1 MKITITIEDKNGGV
15 EFKATGV
22 GEDENSTAL
31 AIAKS
36 LGEYVMFLKAESES
50 DNKIQVLM

>member
-15 EFKATGV
+15 EVKATGI

-36 LGEYVMFLKAESES
+36 LERVRDVFEKR
-50 DNKIQVLM
+50 D